1 MSLSKKCVESL
12 LDLVD
17 NKLTSMQ
24 VFDRDDAREVL
35 ILECCKR
42 ELQVLLTPRPA
53 STSSTVVPFAR
64 QSTPDPSTSQ
74 QAAG

>member
-35 ILECCKR
+35 ILEACRR
-42 ELQVLLTPRPA
+42 ELQVLLTPRP
-53 STSSTVVPFAR
+53 TGTNSTVVPFAR
-64 QSTPDPSTSQ
+64 QSEANTQ
-74 QAAG
+74 QAVG